1 MFERFLA
8 TKFPA
13 SKRFGLEG
21 IESIIPALQL
31 FCQEAAGQGV
41 TQLQIGMAHRG
52 RLNVLHNLLG
62 KPFGEVC
69 AEMEG
74 RQSSFRVGDV
84 KYHLGHTV
92 DRRLC
97 GGGGMKISVAPNPS
111 HLEMIHPVVQGLV
124 RSLQRHR
131 CRPLHCL
138 ACTQPHL
145 HSVSSVFTATN
156 SSVTAA
162 RCTGCGGGGACCTAA
177 DIPLHASA
185 IPCEEHMR
193 GRAAPEPL
201 ALYTEDPTW
210 SSHSR
215 C

>member
-1 MFERFLA
+1 MGTLTALATHGTSTMPYPRATTGTPLNSLQAAPPPAHTPAHVEMFERFLA

-21 IESIIPALQL
+21 TESIIPALHH
-31 FCQEAAGQGV
+31 FCQESARRGV
-41 TQLQIGMAHRG
+41 VQLQIGMAHRG

-74 RQSSFRVGDV
+74 HQSSFRVGDV

-92 DRRLC
+92 ERQLC
-97 GGGGMKISVAPNPS
+97 SGDDMKISVAPNPS

-131 CRPLHCL
+131 CR
-138 ACTQPHL
+138 
-145 HSVSSVFTATN
+145 
-156 SSVTAA
+156 
-162 RCTGCGGGGACCTAA
+162 ACCSVVTPAC
-177 DIPLHASA
+177 L
-185 IPCEEHMR
+185 PCA
-193 GRAAPEPL
+193 G
-201 ALYTEDPTW
+201 
-210 SSHSR
+210 